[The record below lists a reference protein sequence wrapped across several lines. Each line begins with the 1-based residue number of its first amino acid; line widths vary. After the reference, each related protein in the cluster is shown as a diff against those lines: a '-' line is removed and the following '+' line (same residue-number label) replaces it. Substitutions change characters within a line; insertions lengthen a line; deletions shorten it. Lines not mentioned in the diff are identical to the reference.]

1 MWAPRGAW
9 GIRNAD
15 HPSTTRL
22 KRNEERADGDCVPN
36 GHRRAT
42 PIRPTSVLD
51 ENGSGRPPG
60 APPGPQG
67 ETDERRLP
75 RPPPPQGPS
84 PPPDHPVHE
93 PGGVDGATLRAPL
106 P

>member
-51 ENGSGRPPG
+51 ENGSGPPPP
-60 APPGPQG
+60 ASPGPQG
-67 ETDERRLP
+67 QTDELLLPRLP
-75 RPPPPQGPS
+75 LAEGQFLHDDQAGLQQ
-84 PPPDHPVHE
+84 E
-93 PGGVDGATLRAPL
+93 GKDGMVP
-106 P
+106 